1 MAKLTKFTLSPS
13 GDLVYKSTGKLAPE
27 GYTFRKNTVYKNG
40 RRVGTLSRNL
50 TRAQAE
56 KIAKAERNRNARR
69 AKAARKAGEM
79 AKPSQ
84 GKPRKPSK
92 KTKTA
97 ASQEFGEDWDQFTDS
112 EFPEEEEA
120 VIEEFAQR
128 VRDCALSVA
137 PAALKAKIQALT
149 SAAIW
154 KAYQEDQYI
163 FEIYFQYHQPS
174 DEPHKSDVS
183 VWLYEMV
190 KRIEQYMDVSE

>member
-13 GDLVYKSTGKLAPE
+13 GELVYRSTGKKAPD
-27 GYTFRKNTVYKNG
+27 GYSFRKNTVYNKNG
-40 RRVGTLSRNL
+40 RGIGSLSRSI
-50 TRAQAE
+50 TKTEAKRIARAEQS
-56 KIAKAERNRNARR
+56 RQRR
-69 AKAARKAGEM
+69 TGRAAPEQ
-79 AKPSQ
+79 PPQ

-97 ASQEFGEDWDQFTDS
+97 ASQEFGEDWDQFTGS
-112 EFPEEEEA
+112 EFPQPEEA

-137 PAALKAKIQALT
+137 PPALRKKIQALT

-154 KAYQEDQYI
+154 KAYQQDEYV
-163 FEIYFQYHQPS
+163 FEIFFQYHQPE
-174 DEPHKSDVS
+174 DQPHKSDVS
-183 VWLYEMV
+183 VWLYQLV

>member
-1 MAKLTKFTLSPS
+1 MARLTKFTLSPS
-13 GDLVYKSTGKLAPE
+13 GELVYRSTGKKAPA

-40 RRVGTLSRNL
+40 RRIGSLARSITKTEAKRIVHTEQSRQRR
-50 TRAQAE
+50 TGRAVPEQ
-56 KIAKAERNRNARR
+56 
-69 AKAARKAGEM
+69 
-79 AKPSQ
+79 PPQ
-84 GKPRKPSK
+84 GKPRRPSK
-92 KTKTA
+92 KAKPA

-112 EFPEEEEA
+112 EFPQPEEA

-137 PAALKAKIQALT
+137 PAALRKKIQALT

-154 KAYQEDQYI
+154 KAYQEDQYV

-183 VWLYEMV
+183 VWLYQMV
-190 KRIEQYMDVSE
+190 KRIEQYM

>member
-1 MAKLTKFTLSPS
+1 MAKLTKFTIGPS
-13 GDLVYKSTGKLAPE
+13 GELVYKSTGKLAPE
-27 GYTFRKNTVYKNG
+27 GYTFRKNTVYGKNG

-50 TRAQAE
+50 TKTQAE
-56 KIAKAERNRNARR
+56 RIARAEQSRQRR
-69 AKAARKAGEM
+69 TGRAAPE
-79 AKPSQ
+79 KPSQ
-84 GKPRKPSK
+84 GKPKKPSK

-112 EFPEEEEA
+112 EFPQPEEA

-137 PAALKAKIQALT
+137 PPALQKKIQALS

-183 VWLYEMV
+183 VWLYQMV

>member
-1 MAKLTKFTLSPS
+1 MAKLTKFTLSPD
-13 GDLVYKSTGKLAPE
+13 GELVYRSTGKKAPA

-40 RRVGTLSRNL
+40 RRIGSLSRSI
-50 TRAQAE
+50 TKTEAKRIAHAE
-56 KIAKAERNRNARR
+56 QSRQRR
-69 AKAARKAGEM
+69 TGRPAPEQ
-79 AKPSQ
+79 PSQ

-92 KTKTA
+92 KTKAT

-112 EFPEEEEA
+112 EFPGPEEA

-137 PAALKAKIQALT
+137 PAALQKKIQALT

-183 VWLYEMV
+183 VWLYQMV
-190 KRIEQYMDVSE
+190 KRIEQYM